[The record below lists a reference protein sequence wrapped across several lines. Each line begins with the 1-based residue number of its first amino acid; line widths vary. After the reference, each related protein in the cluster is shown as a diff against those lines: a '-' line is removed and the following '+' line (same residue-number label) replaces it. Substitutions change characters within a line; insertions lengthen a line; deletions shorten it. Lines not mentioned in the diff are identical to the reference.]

1 MPYIKKIELR
11 GFKSFGPKTASII
24 LDKGFTALTGPNGS
38 GKTNIVDAVLFG
50 LGELSARR
58 LRAENFAKLIFHGS
72 PNAGVEKAK
81 FAKVV
86 IQFDN
91 YDHRIPVGTST
102 VTISREVRRNGQS
115 VYRLNGRRISRFRIV
130 EMLSMAGISPT
141 GHNIIVQ
148 GTITR
153 MAEVSPHERRKIIED
168 LVGIAQYDA
177 EKAEA
182 EEKLRAAE
190 ISIRTAMGRIDEVQ
204 KRVDDLE
211 RERNDLLCYNF
222 IQNEIKR
229 FEAMKLSHDISEVK
243 KKIGKIASDI
253 EEVGTRVEKL
263 RQLREGHRTQ
273 RHEIE
278 TEWRKLSSETVEE
291 GSTQI
296 LEVQIKIGDIR
307 SKLTELTTKISAGTM
322 SLEGLKKVRENN
334 LQQLE
339 PIKNEIAESRRKVQQ
354 LKGQHDRLSKEVA
367 IKRSQHDSISSEAA
381 QLRANLG
388 ENSKKI
394 REVEQQ
400 SDKLYQDLFV
410 LRSDHARSQATIKVL
425 SRRLKDLNTRSER
438 FTSSL
443 EELRKSFRDLKE
455 VKKKQEK
462 QLKTLQQALDRK
474 KVQKESMEKE
484 IVAAGKIAGTA
495 REAVV
500 EFATQRKLAER
511 IAREEKA
518 LRNIEELGELGVIQ
532 GIYGRLRNLIKVDR
546 GYEQAI
552 EAASAGWL
560 DSIVVQDFNTAFTCT
575 ETLTR
580 LKLGRIKII
589 PVQELSNIKPVR
601 PQKTRDTSGTASMF
615 VKCAKQY
622 EPAVVFVFGDTLIT
636 RDDKVALSVSRDGY
650 RTATV
655 NGNVYETGGGIES
668 GYYRAPIDFS
678 SIIPSE
684 SAVESLSQAV
694 SALQEH
700 LVRREDDVTNF
711 EEEIGKNRVEFT
723 RLTEAIH
730 TLEGE
735 IGRIHK
741 SIKYTKRNV
750 KLLDKYVLNVQAR
763 LEKEK
768 AQVVLHR
775 AQRNATRKEIQK
787 LRNELIDLRRKV
799 DLSQIQEM
807 EIQKERLG
815 DGIIELRQN
824 LGSVE
829 TELATLQ
836 SKLNNVLILGADNIR
851 IQLRKV
857 RHQFST
863 VEKEVGEA
871 IEQKEML
878 ERELPELEKTKEDLS
893 RSVLTAREESKK
905 FTSQIDYIDKRLH
918 RYDQEYERAD
928 QLFNQLQL
936 SLQTSQLQLDQR
948 NLQLKEFGYEET
960 LEVSPKQLELAES
973 SVKLMRFELER
984 LGAVNQLALSHY
996 ADQASRYKEL
1006 SIRMNELEQEK
1017 QAILS
1022 FMDEIEQKKRKIFL
1036 KAFNQVN
1043 ENIGGFFSKLT
1054 GGGEAALRLEKP
1066 EEPFT
1071 GGIDMVVQFP
1081 GKPPILVSGASSGER
1096 SVAAVAFIFALQD
1109 FLPATFYLLDEV
1121 DAHLDAL
1128 HVEKL
1133 GELLAEESTNS
1144 QSLVI
1149 TLKPE
1154 MVSKAGRIYG
1164 VYERNGVSNVV
1175 SATFKGAV

>member
-182 EEKLRAAE
+182 EEKLRTAE
-190 ISIRTAMGRIDEVQ
+190 ISVRTAMGRIDEVQ

-211 RERNDLLCYNF
+211 RERNDLLCYTF
-222 IQNEIKR
+222 IQNEIRR

-339 PIKNEIAESRRKVQQ
+339 PIKNEIAESHKKVQQ
-354 LKGQHDRLSKEVA
+354 LKRQHDRLSKEVA

-425 SRRLKDLNTRSER
+425 SRRLNDLNTRKER

-443 EELRKSFRDLKE
+443 EELKKSFKDLKE

-684 SAVESLSQAV
+684 SAVESLNQAV

-750 KLLDKYVLNVQAR
+750 KHLDKYVLNVQAR

-768 AQVVLHR
+768 AQIVLHR
-775 AQRNATRKEIQK
+775 AQHNATKKEIQK

-871 IEQKEML
+871 LEQKEML

>member
-11 GFKSFGPKTASII
+11 GFKSFGPKTASIT
-24 LDKGFTALTGPNGS
+24 LDKGFTVLTGPNGS

-81 FAKVV
+81 AAKVV

-91 YDHRIPVGTST
+91 NDHRIPVGTNT

-153 MAEVSPHERRKIIED
+153 MAEVSPHERRRIIED
-168 LVGIAQYDA
+168 LVGIAQYDV

-211 RERNDLLCYNF
+211 RERNDLLCYTF

-243 KKIGKIASDI
+243 KKIEKIASNV

-263 RQLREGHRTQ
+263 RQLREGLRTQ

-291 GSTQI
+291 GSTQV
-296 LEVQIKIGDIR
+296 LEVQIKIGDIK
-307 SKLTELTTKISAGTM
+307 SKLTELTTKIGAGTM
-322 SLEGLKKVRENN
+322 SLEGLKKVRENS

-339 PIKNEIAESRRKVQQ
+339 PIKNEIAESRKKVQQ
-354 LKGQHDRLSKEVA
+354 LKRQHDRLSKEVA
-367 IKRSQHDSISSEAA
+367 IKRSEHDSISSEAA

-394 REVEQQ
+394 REMEQQ
-400 SDKLYQDLFV
+400 LDKLYQNLFV

-425 SRRLKDLNTRSER
+425 SRRLNDINTRKER

-443 EELRKSFRDLKE
+443 EALKKSFRDLKE
-455 VKKKQEK
+455 VKKKQVK

-484 IVAAGKIAGTA
+484 IVEAGKIAGTA

-500 EFATQRKLAER
+500 EFATQRKLTER

-518 LRNIEELGELGVIQ
+518 LRNIEELGELGVIP
-532 GIYGRLRNLIKVDR
+532 GIYGRLRNLINIDH

-560 DSIVVQDFNTAFTCT
+560 NSIVVQDFNVAFTCT

-589 PVQELSNIKPVR
+589 PVQELSNIKSVR
-601 PQKTRDTSGTASMF
+601 PQKIRDISGTASMF

-636 RDDKVALSVSRDGY
+636 RDDKTALSVSRDGY

-684 SAVESLSQAV
+684 SAVESLNQAV

-700 LVRREDDVTNF
+700 LVRRETDVTSF
-711 EEEIGKNRVEFT
+711 EEEIEKTRVEFT

-730 TLEGE
+730 ILEGE
-735 IGRIHK
+735 IERIHK

-750 KLLDKYVLNVQAR
+750 KRIDKHVQNVQGR

-768 AQVVLHR
+768 AQIFLHKT
-775 AQRNATRKEIQK
+775 QRNAIKREIQK
-787 LRNELIDLRRKV
+787 LRNELINLRRKV

-815 DGIIELRQN
+815 DEIIELRQN
-824 LGSVE
+824 LGSIE

-836 SKLNNVLILGADNIR
+836 SKLNNVLKLGADNIR

-857 RHQFST
+857 RQQFST
-863 VEKEVGEA
+863 VEKEVEEA
-871 IEQKEML
+871 LEQKEMF

-893 RSVLTAREESKK
+893 RSVLTARKESKK

-918 RYDQEYERAD
+918 RYDLEYERAD
-928 QLFNQLQL
+928 QLFNKLQL
-936 SLQTSQLQLDQR
+936 NLQTFQLQLDQR

-960 LEVSPKQLELAES
+960 LEVSPKQLELVES

-1043 ENIGGFFSKLT
+1043 ENIGRFFSKLT
-1054 GGGEAALRLEKP
+1054 GGGESALRLEKP
-1066 EEPFT
+1066 EEPFA

-1081 GKPPILVSGASSGER
+1081 SKPPILVSGASSGER

-1109 FLPATFYLLDEV
+1109 FLPATFYLFDEV

-1133 GELLAEESTNS
+1133 GALLAEESTNS

-1164 VYERNGVSNVV
+1164 VYERSGVSHVV
-1175 SATFKGAV
+1175 SATFKGAG

>member
-11 GFKSFGPKTASII
+11 GFKSFGPKTASIT
-24 LDKGFTALTGPNGS
+24 LDKGFTVLTGPNGS

-81 FAKVV
+81 AAKVV

-91 YDHRIPVGTST
+91 NDQRIPVGTST

-153 MAEVSPHERRKIIED
+153 MAEVSPHERRRIIED

-211 RERNDLLCYNF
+211 RERNDLLCYTF

-243 KKIGKIASDI
+243 KKIEKITSNV

-263 RQLREGHRTQ
+263 RQLREGLRTQ
-273 RHEIE
+273 RHEVE

-291 GSTQI
+291 GSTQV
-296 LEVQIKIGDIR
+296 LEVQIKIGDIK

-322 SLEGLKKVRENN
+322 SLEGLKKVRENS

-339 PIKNEIAESRRKVQQ
+339 PIKNEIAESRKKVQQ
-354 LKGQHDRLSKEVA
+354 LKRQHDRLSKEVA
-367 IKRSQHDSISSEAA
+367 IRRSEHDAISSEAA

-388 ENSKKI
+388 ENSKRI
-394 REVEQQ
+394 REMEQQ
-400 SDKLYQDLFV
+400 SDKLHQNLFA

-425 SRRLKDLNTRSER
+425 SPRLNDINTRKER

-443 EELRKSFRDLKE
+443 EELQKSFRDLKE

-462 QLKTLQQALDRK
+462 QLKTLQQALERK

-500 EFATQRKLAER
+500 EFATQRKLTER

-518 LRNIEELGELGVIQ
+518 LRNIEELGELGVIP
-532 GIYGRLRNLIKVDR
+532 GIYGRLRNLIKIDR

-560 DSIVVQDFNTAFTCT
+560 NSIVVQDFNVAFTCT

-580 LKLGRIKII
+580 LKLGSIKII

-601 PQKTRDTSGTASMF
+601 PQKIRDASGTASMF

-636 RDDKVALSVSRDGY
+636 RDDKTALSVSRDGY

-684 SAVESLSQAV
+684 SAVESLNQAV
-694 SALQEH
+694 SALLEH
-700 LVRREDDVTNF
+700 LVRRETDVTSF

-723 RLTEAIH
+723 RLTEAIR

-735 IGRIHK
+735 IERIHK

-750 KLLDKYVLNVQAR
+750 KRIDKHVQNVQVR

-768 AQVVLHR
+768 AQIVLHK
-775 AQRNATRKEIQK
+775 AQRNAIKREIQK
-787 LRNELIDLRRKV
+787 LRNELINLRRKV
-799 DLSQIQEM
+799 DLTQIQEM

-824 LGSVE
+824 LGSIE

-836 SKLNNVLILGADNIR
+836 SKLNNVLKLGADNIR

-857 RHQFST
+857 RQQFST

-871 IEQKEML
+871 LEQKKML
-878 ERELPELEKTKEDLS
+878 ERELPELEKSKEDLS
-893 RSVLTAREESKK
+893 RSILTARKESKK

-918 RYDQEYERAD
+918 QYDPEYERAD

-936 SLQTSQLQLDQR
+936 NLQTFQLQLDQR
-948 NLQLKEFGYEET
+948 NLQLKEIGYEET

-1006 SIRMNELEQEK
+1006 SIRMNELELEK

-1043 ENIGGFFSKLT
+1043 ENIGRFFSKLT
-1054 GGGEAALRLEKP
+1054 GGGESALRLEKP
-1066 EEPFT
+1066 EEPFA

-1109 FLPATFYLLDEV
+1109 FLPATFYLFDEV

-1144 QSLVI
+1144 QSLIV

-1175 SATFKGAV
+1175 SATFKGAG

>member
-81 FAKVV
+81 AAKVV

-153 MAEVSPHERRKIIED
+153 MAEVSPHDRRKIIED

-182 EEKLRAAE
+182 EEKLRTAE

-211 RERNDLLCYNF
+211 RERNDLLCYTF
-222 IQNEIKR
+222 IQNEVKR

-243 KKIGKIASDI
+243 KKIEKIASDL
-253 EEVGTRVEKL
+253 EEVGARVEKL
-263 RQLREGHRTQ
+263 RQLREGHRAQ

-291 GSTQI
+291 GSTQV
-296 LEVQIKIGDIR
+296 LEVQIKIGDIK

-334 LQQLE
+334 LQQLG
-339 PIKNEIAESRRKVQQ
+339 PIKSEIAESRKKVQQ
-354 LKGQHDRLSKEVA
+354 LKRQHDRLSKEVA
-367 IKRSQHDSISSEAA
+367 VKRSQHDSISSEAA

-394 REVEQQ
+394 RGMEQQ
-400 SDKLYQDLFV
+400 LDKLHKNLFA

-425 SRRLKDLNTRSER
+425 SRRLKDLNTRKER

-443 EELRKSFRDLKE
+443 EELKKSFRDLKE

-518 LRNIEELGELGVIQ
+518 LRNIEELGELGVIP
-532 GIYGRLRNLIKVDR
+532 GIYGRLRDLIKVDR

-589 PVQELSNIKPVR
+589 PVQELSSIKPVR

-636 RDDKVALSVSRDGY
+636 RDDKAALSVSRDGY

-684 SAVESLSQAV
+684 SAVESLNQAV

-700 LVRREDDVTNF
+700 LVRREDDVTSF

-735 IGRIHK
+735 VERIHK

-750 KLLDKYVLNVQAR
+750 KRIDKHVQSVQVR

-768 AQVVLHR
+768 AQMVLHK
-775 AQRNATRKEIQK
+775 AQRSAINREIQK
-787 LRNELIDLRRKV
+787 LRNELISLRRKV

-824 LGSVE
+824 LGSIE

-836 SKLNNVLILGADNIR
+836 SKLNNVLVLGADNIR

-871 IEQKEML
+871 LEQKEML
-878 ERELPELEKTKEDLS
+878 ERELPELEKSKEDLS

-928 QLFNQLQL
+928 QLFNKLQLNLQTFQLQM
-936 SLQTSQLQLDQR
+936 DQR
-948 NLQLKEFGYEET
+948 NLQLKEFGYEKT
-960 LEVSPKQLELAES
+960 LEVSPKQLEVAES

-1043 ENIGGFFSKLT
+1043 ENIGRFFSKLT

-1071 GGIDMVVQFP
+1071 GGIDMVVQFL

-1109 FLPATFYLLDEV
+1109 FLPATFYLFDEV

-1144 QSLVI
+1144 QSLII

-1164 VYERNGVSNVV
+1164 VYERNGVSHVV
-1175 SATFKGAV
+1175 SATFKGAD

>member
-211 RERNDLLCYNF
+211 RERNDILCYTF

-243 KKIGKIASDI
+243 KKIEKIASDI

-291 GSTQI
+291 GSTQV

-307 SKLTELTTKISAGTM
+307 SKLAELTTKISAGTM

-339 PIKNEIAESRRKVQQ
+339 PIKNEIAESRKKVQQ
-354 LKGQHDRLSKEVA
+354 LKRQHDRLSKEVA
-367 IKRSQHDSISSEAA
+367 VKRSQHGSISSEAA

-388 ENSKKI
+388 GNSKKI
-394 REVEQQ
+394 REMEQQ
-400 SDKLYQDLFV
+400 LDKLYQDLFV

-425 SRRLKDLNTRSER
+425 SRRLNDLNTRKER

-443 EELRKSFRDLKE
+443 EELKKSFRDLKE

-462 QLKTLQQALDRK
+462 QLKTLLQALDRK

-684 SAVESLSQAV
+684 SAVESLNQAV

-700 LVRREDDVTNF
+700 LVRREEDVADF
-711 EEEIGKNRVEFT
+711 EDEIGKNRVEFT

-741 SIKYTKRNV
+741 SIEYTKRNV
-750 KLLDKYVLNVQAR
+750 KRLDKYVLNVQAR

-768 AQVVLHR
+768 AQIVLHK

-807 EIQKERLG
+807 EIQKGRLG

-824 LGSVE
+824 LGSIE

-871 IEQKEML
+871 LEQKEML

-1043 ENIGGFFSKLT
+1043 ENIGRFFSKLT
-1054 GGGEAALRLEKP
+1054 GGGESALRLEKP
-1066 EEPFT
+1066 EEPFA

-1109 FLPATFYLLDEV
+1109 FLPATFYLFDEV

-1175 SATFKGAV
+1175 SATFKGAA

>member
-11 GFKSFGPKTASII
+11 GFKSFGPKTASIL

-153 MAEVSPHERRKIIED
+153 MAEVSPHDRRKIIED

-182 EEKLRAAE
+182 EEKLRTAE

-211 RERNDLLCYNF
+211 RERNDLLCYTF

-243 KKIGKIASDI
+243 KKIEKITSNM

-291 GSTQI
+291 GSTQV
-296 LEVQIKIGDIR
+296 LEVQIKIGDIK
-307 SKLTELTTKISAGTM
+307 SKLAELKTKISAGTM

-339 PIKNEIAESRRKVQQ
+339 PIKNEITESRKKVQQ
-354 LKGQHDRLSKEVA
+354 LKRQHDRLSKEVA
-367 IKRSQHDSISSEAA
+367 VKRSQHDSISSEAA

-388 ENSKKI
+388 KNSKKI
-394 REVEQQ
+394 REMEQQ
-400 SDKLYQDLFV
+400 LDKLHQDLFV
-410 LRSDHARSQATIKVL
+410 LRSGYARSQATINVL
-425 SRRLKDLNTRSER
+425 SRRLNDLNTRKER

-443 EELRKSFRDLKE
+443 EELKKSFRDLKE

-500 EFATQRKLAER
+500 EFDTQRKLAER

-684 SAVESLSQAV
+684 SAVESLNQAV

-750 KLLDKYVLNVQAR
+750 KRLDKYVLNVQAR

-768 AQVVLHR
+768 AQIVLHK

-787 LRNELIDLRRKV
+787 LRSELTDLRRKV

-824 LGSVE
+824 LGSIE

-871 IEQKEML
+871 LEQKEIL

-1006 SIRMNELEQEK
+1006 SIRMNELEREK

-1043 ENIGGFFSKLT
+1043 ENIGRFFSKLT

-1066 EEPFT
+1066 EEPFA

-1109 FLPATFYLLDEV
+1109 FLPATFYLFDEV

-1175 SATFKGAV
+1175 SATFKGAP